1 MPGWGWYGAQDRGIE
16 DPKEP
21 VCGGGLRRGVN
32 RVRGCRVT
40 LQYGRASKFQL
51 DRTRGIT
58 RRGIELGVLGCSVW
72 MLATPRSVETAKS
85 HEGHSQRTLYKAL
98 ATIFEAQYYT
108 GPVKLNKAQLI
119 LFLATLNT
127 RSQPRVLPDVLHVCS
142 VAGQKIPSA
151 SQRKQGVVE
160 NQTEKT

>member
-21 VCGGGLRRGVN
+21 VCGGGLRRRVN

-40 LQYGRASKFQL
+40 LQYGRASKFHL

-85 HEGHSQRTLYKAL
+85 HEGHSQPTLYTRHQQLFSKHSI
-98 ATIFEAQYYT
+98 TQAQST
-108 GPVKLNKAQLI
+108 S
-119 LFLATLNT
+119 T
-127 RSQPRVLPDVLHVCS
+127 RH
-142 VAGQKIPSA
+142 
-151 SQRKQGVVE
+151 
-160 NQTEKT
+160 N